1 MGGKAG
7 GARSDTFS
15 YCPSRSGCHRPA
27 IPGRTPPRRLRQ
39 LIDICHH
46 GTFEPR
52 WLEGVKLNPTHITM
66 GGYQPPASVHNQAAE
81 VLGRKLV
88 DRLGDTVIFEMDGNM
103 VATQGIKAV
112 DLPIM
117 VEAGDLSMC
126 YFASSYLADTVPEL
140 GIFDLPFVVED
151 RAKVYAALDG
161 ALGKFYKA
169 KFRENTG
176 MRVLSFWDNGFRHFT
191 NGVRA
196 IHGPDDCAGLS
207 IRTMSSE
214 LHQQTFRLLGFEPTF
229 VDVSDLVEAA
239 KSGRIDAQENPLT
252 NTYNFGTHRYHR
264 HITLSGHFYGMALV
278 LANNAQFES
287 WPEAV
292 RDAITEGMAEATAA
306 QRKLAQAED
315 ADILGKLDPSE
326 NEIVRLTDAERA
338 AFKAAVDPLLAEQR
352 KILGDELFAHVE

>member
-1 MGGKAG
+1 MN
-7 GARSDTFS
+7 S
-15 YCPSRSGCHRPA
+15 
-27 IPGRTPPRRLRQ
+27 
-39 LIDICHH
+39 
-46 GTFEPR
+46 
-52 WLEGVKLNPTHITM
+52 THITM
-66 GGYQPPASVHNQAAE
+66 GGYQPPASVHNRAAE
-81 VLGRKLV
+81 VLGRKLGE
-88 DRLGDTVIFEMDGNM
+88 RLGNSVNFDFDGNV
-103 VATQGIKAV
+103 VASRGVKAV
-112 DLPIM
+112 DLPVM
-117 VEAGDLSMC
+117 VEAGELSMC
-126 YFASSYLADTVPEL
+126 YFASSYLTEKVPGL

-161 ALGKFYKA
+161 ALGAFFKA
-169 KFRENTG
+169 KFRENSE
-176 MRVLSFWDNGFRHFT
+176 MRVLGFWDTGFRHFS

-196 IHGPDDCAGLS
+196 IRGPEDCAGLS
-207 IRTMSSE
+207 IRTMSSD

-229 VDVSDLVEAA
+229 VDVRDLVEAA

-287 WPEAV
+287 WPDAV
-292 RDAITEGMAEATAA
+292 RDAIAEGMAMATAE

-315 ADILGKLDPSE
+315 ADILGKMDPAE
-326 NEIVRLTDAERA
+326 NEIVHLTDAERA

>member
-1 MGGKAG
+1 M
-7 GARSDTFS
+7 
-15 YCPSRSGCHRPA
+15 
-27 IPGRTPPRRLRQ
+27 
-39 LIDICHH
+39 
-46 GTFEPR
+46 
-52 WLEGVKLNPTHITM
+52 NPTHITL

-81 VLGRKLV
+81 ILGQELGV
-88 DRLGDTVIFEMDGNM
+88 RLGDAIKFEMDGNM
-103 VATQGIKAV
+103 VATRGIKAM
-112 DLPIM
+112 DLPVM

-126 YFASSYLADTVPEL
+126 YFASSYLADKVPEL

-161 ALGKFYKA
+161 ALGDFFKA
-169 KFRENTG
+169 RFRESTA
-176 MRVLSFWDNGFRHFT
+176 MRVLGFWDNGFRHFT
-191 NGVRA
+191 NGVHA

-214 LHQQTFRLLGFEPTF
+214 LHQRTFRLLGFEPTF
-229 VDVSDLVEAA
+229 VDVRDLVEAA

-278 LANNAQFES
+278 LANNAQFDS

-292 RDAITEGMAEATAA
+292 RDAVAEGMAVATAA

-315 ADILGKLDPSE
+315 ADILGKLDPAE
-326 NEIVRLTDAERA
+326 NEIVRLTEAERA
-338 AFKAAVDPLLAEQR
+338 VFKSAVGPLLAEQR

>member
-1 MGGKAG
+1 M
-7 GARSDTFS
+7 
-15 YCPSRSGCHRPA
+15 
-27 IPGRTPPRRLRQ
+27 
-39 LIDICHH
+39 
-46 GTFEPR
+46 
-52 WLEGVKLNPTHITM
+52 NPTRIIL
-66 GGYQPPASVHNQAAE
+66 GGYQPPASVHNQAVE
-81 VLGRKLV
+81 VLGRELS
-88 DRLGDTVIFEMDGNM
+88 DRLEDAINFEMDGNM
-103 VATQGIKAV
+103 VESRGIKAM
-112 DLPIM
+112 DLPVM
-117 VEAGDLSMC
+117 VEAGELSMC
-126 YFASSYLADTVPEL
+126 YFASSYLADKVPEL

-161 ALGKFYKA
+161 ALGDFFKA
-169 KFRENTG
+169 RFRENTR
-176 MRVLSFWDNGFRHFT
+176 MRVLGFWDNGFRHFT

-214 LHQQTFRLLGFEPTF
+214 LHQQTFRLLGFDPAF
-229 VDVSDLVEAA
+229 VDVRDLVEAA

-252 NTYNFGTHRYHR
+252 NTYNFGTHHYHR

-287 WPEAV
+287 WPQAV
-292 RDAITEGMAEATAA
+292 RDAVSEGMVVATAA

-315 ADILGKLDPSE
+315 ADILGKLDPAE

-338 AFKAAVDPLLAEQR
+338 AFKAAVGPLLAEQR